1 MFGLVNGFCDQKPE
15 QSELNRPSVCTR
27 FCLYKVTT
35 MSTSG
40 EEMSDGS
47 LLQLQTEETI
57 EKFFK
62 KNKTWSLLKF
72 LNFRAENDDF
82 TCNRRKEHGLYKKA
96 LNVLTVNNAQARDL
110 LSGFKVKYM
119 LVVTG

>member
-1 MFGLVNGFCDQKPE
+1 
-15 QSELNRPSVCTR
+15 
-27 FCLYKVTT
+27 

-96 LNVLTVNNAQARDL
+96 LNVLTTYVTAITQPDAYVPTGCSQAMVH
-110 LSGFKVKYM
+110 SS
-119 LVVTG
+119 